1 MTPIMPRVRWC
12 RVGSTTCGRS
22 RRRGKPHAVLA
33 PANLENALAAIK
45 AFLQGA
51 HGAVLL
57 VHSATGEWHVSAASF
72 AQTTD
77 KAATLAEM
85 RTLLGGAPVAAS
97 EWQKS
102 VIAEATR

>member
-1 MTPIMPRVRWC
+1 MR
-12 RVGSTTCGRS
+12 TCAA
-22 RRRGKPHAVLA
+22 KPHTVLA
-33 PANLENALAAIK
+33 PANLENALAATK
-45 AFLQGA
+45 AFLADA

-85 RTLLGGAPVAAS
+85 RTLLGGAPVAAA

-102 VIAEATR
+102 VIAEVTR